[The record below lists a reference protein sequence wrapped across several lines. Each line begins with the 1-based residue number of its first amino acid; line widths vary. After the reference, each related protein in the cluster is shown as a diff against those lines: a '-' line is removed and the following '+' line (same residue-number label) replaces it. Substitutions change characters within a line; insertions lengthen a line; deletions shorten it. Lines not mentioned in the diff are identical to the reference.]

1 MAFQVSPGINVSE
14 INLTTTV
21 GKGISTSTG
30 AFAGNF
36 KWGPVEER
44 VLISSEVELVNTFFK
59 PDSDTYKNFFS
70 VANFLTYSNACYV
83 VRTGDANTS
92 PTLKNAAAN
101 TAILVKNDS
110 DYLTK
115 DSATLTAAGE
125 FLAKYPGSLGNA
137 IMIAALDA
145 NTAAYNSNILTA
157 NTSLGITDAMVSA
170 VGKWSDQFHFVPNT
184 SEYAN
189 TYAGSNDEMHIIVI
203 AKDSSINGIS
213 GSVLE
218 KFEGVSK
225 IKGAKSEDGSTNFY
239 VNVINNT
246 SNYLRAGGKRILGA
260 NDSLPASTHWTSH
273 SKTFIMLSNGANAST
288 PDISTGY
295 GLFANSDEVD
305 VSLIFTG
312 DLNGETNAAQ
322 AKNIITIAENRKD
335 AVAFLSAPY
344 SLVSSALP
352 GSTITT
358 NLVNFIQ
365 NTISKSSSYYVLD
378 SGWKYQYDKY
388 NDTYR
393 WVPLNGDI
401 AGLCARTDQ
410 SRDPW
415 WSPAGFNRGSI
426 NNCIKLSWNPTQA
439 QRDQIYKVGINP
451 VVSFPGEGTILY
463 GDKTGLAKPSAFD
476 RINVRRLFIVLE
488 KSIATAAK
496 YSLFEFNDEFT
507 RSQFRAMVESFLR
520 EVKSRRGIY
529 DFTVVCDNTNNTPDV
544 IDNNQFVGDI
554 YLKPA
559 RSINY
564 IQLNFVAVR
573 TGVDFNEIIGQ
584 F

>member
-203 AKDSSINGIS
+203 SKDSSINGIS

-225 IKGAKSEDGSTNFY
+225 VKGAKSEDGSTNFY

>member
-115 DSATLTAAGE
+115 DSATLTTAGE

-137 IMIAALDA
+137 IMVAAVDA

-184 SEYAN
+184 SKYAN

-225 IKGAKSEDGSTNFY
+225 VKGAKAEDGSANFY
-239 VNVINNT
+239 VDVINNT

-260 NDSLPASTHWTSH
+260 NDSLPASTNWTSH
-273 SKTFIMLSNGANAST
+273 SKTFIVLSNGANAST
-288 PDISTGY
+288 ADISTGY

-344 SLVSSALP
+344 SLVSSAL
-352 GSTITT
+352 SASAITT

-393 WVPLNGDI
+393 WVPLNGDV

-554 YLKPA
+554 YIKPA